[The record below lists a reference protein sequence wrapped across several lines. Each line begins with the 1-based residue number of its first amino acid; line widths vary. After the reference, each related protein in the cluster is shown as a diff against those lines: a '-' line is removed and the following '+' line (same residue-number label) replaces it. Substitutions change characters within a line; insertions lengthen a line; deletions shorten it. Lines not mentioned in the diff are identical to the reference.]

1 MHLIIINGSPRV
13 KKYSNSE
20 KIIDS
25 FCQGLSENITY
36 EKYAISSKKSWNQI
50 KEAFENNN
58 DILMVIPVYVECIPG
73 LLLEFLET
81 LTPKNDGTKIYYILQ
96 SGFSEG
102 CQLRCAEK
110 YLEQLTP
117 MLGCEYGGCLV
128 KGDNFG
134 IRLFEGKMLDNVLNP
149 YEMMGEVFSEK
160 KDFFSDESKKFT
172 GAEYFSKIECII
184 MSIIGRTISRVM
196 FKKMAKKHFNCTVP
210 LDDKPF
216 LK

>member
-1 MHLIIINGSPRV
+1 MHLTIINGSPRV
-13 KKYSNSE
+13 RKYSNSE
-20 KIIDS
+20 KIIDA
-25 FCQGLSENITY
+25 FCKGLSTDITY

-50 KEAFENNN
+50 KDAFNNN
-58 DILMVIPVYVECIPG
+58 KNILMVIPVYVECIPG

-110 YLEQLTP
+110 YLEKLTP

-134 IRLFEGKMLDNVLNP
+134 IRLFEGKMLDNTLNP
-149 YEMMGEVFSEK
+149 YQEMGTVFADK
-160 KDFFSDESKKFT
+160 KDFFSDEAKKFT

-184 MSIIGRTISRVM
+184 LSIISKTVSRVM
-196 FKKMAKKHFNCTVP
+196 FKKMAKKHFNCTAP
-210 LDDKPF
+210 LDDKPL

>member
-1 MHLIIINGSPRV
+1 MHLTIINGSPRV

-25 FCQGLSENITY
+25 FCKGLSKDITY
-36 EKYAISSKKSWNQI
+36 EKYAISSKKLWNQI
-50 KEAFENNN
+50 KESFDNNK
-58 DILMVIPVYVECIPG
+58 DILIVIPVYVECIPG

-110 YLEQLTP
+110 YLEKLTP

-128 KGDNFG
+128 KGNNFG
-134 IRLFEGKMLDNVLNP
+134 IRFSEGKMLDNTLNP
-149 YEMMGEVFSEK
+149 YQEMGRVFADK
-160 KDFFSDESKKFT
+160 KDFFSDEAKEFT

-184 MSIIGRTISRVM
+184 VSIFAKTFSRMM
-196 FKKMAKKHFNCTVP
+196 FKKMSKQYFNCKVP
-210 LDDKPF
+210 LDDKPL